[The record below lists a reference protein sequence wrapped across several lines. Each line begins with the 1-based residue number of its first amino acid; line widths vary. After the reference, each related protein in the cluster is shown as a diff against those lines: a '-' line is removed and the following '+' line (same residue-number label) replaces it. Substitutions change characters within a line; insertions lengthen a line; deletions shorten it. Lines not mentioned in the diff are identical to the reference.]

1 MFWSSPHTIAKP
13 RFLLVCLFVLW
24 GFYFLTAFKAGSVIA
39 EMATVEQESLEILK
53 HVIRET
59 IDFKWKTTLK
69 LSPKGKKLILCLG
82 NAIQLPLTP
91 RLCV

>member
-1 MFWSSPHTIAKP
+1 MI
-13 RFLLVCLFVLW
+13 CLFVFW

-39 EMATVEQESLEILK
+39 EMTMVEQESLEILK

-59 IDFKWKTTLK
+59 TDFKWKTTEK
-69 LSPKGKKLILCLG
+69 IISKKQKEKLILCLG
-82 NAIQLPLTP
+82 SAIQLPLTP